1 MNAPDTLAPSATLSA
16 DPTRGEFTVRVA
28 RVQRH
33 TAEVSGYRLERC
45 DGQALPAAEAGA
57 HIDLYLPGGLARSY
71 SLCGEPALSAE
82 GYEIAVKRED
92 AGRGGSRAVHE
103 HLREG
108 RLLRIGRPRCLFPLA
123 PQAPHH
129 RLLGGG
135 IGVTPLVAMAH
146 ALHARGAAFDLHV
159 FVRSAEHLPLRAA
172 LDAAPWRGRVT
183 VHRDDAPAT
192 RTDPAALVAQAPAG
206 AHLYY
211 CGPEGFM
218 AALREASRDWPAERV
233 HFEHFGAPPKEVA
246 PGADAG
252 FELILARRQQRLH
265 VPAGKSIAMVL
276 HGAGI
281 PVDTVCEQGICA
293 SCITPYLDG
302 TPDHQDSCLTDEE
315 RATHVAVC
323 CARAL
328 TPTLTLDI

>member
-1 MNAPDTLAPSATLSA
+1 MNARDTTAPAAALSA

-33 TAEVSGYRLERC
+33 TAEVSAYRLERC
-45 DGQALPAAEAGA
+45 DGQPLPAAEAGA
-57 HIDLYLPGGLARSY
+57 HIDLYLPGDLARSY
-71 SLCGEPALSAE
+71 SLCGEPALSAQ
-82 GYEIAVKRED
+82 GYEIAVKRE
-92 AGRGGSRAVHE
+92 AGGRGGSRAVHE
-103 HLREG
+103 QLSEG
-108 RLLRIGRPRCLFPLA
+108 RLLRIGRPRNLFPLA
-123 PQAPHH
+123 PEAPHH

-172 LDAAPWRGRVT
+172 LEAAPWRARVT
-183 VHRDDAPAT
+183 VHTDDAPTT
-192 RTDPAALVAQAPAG
+192 RAEPAALVAQAPAG

-218 AALREASRDWPAERV
+218 AALREACRDWPAERV
-233 HFEHFGAPPKEVA
+233 HFEHFGTPEKPAPA
-246 PGADAG
+246 GADAG
-252 FELILARRQQRLH
+252 FELILARRQQRLQ
-265 VPAGKSIAMVL
+265 VPPGKSIALVL

-302 TPDHQDSCLTDEE
+302 QPDHQDSCLSDEE
-315 RATHVAVC
+315 RATHLAVC
-323 CARAL
+323 CARSL